1 MRCNAWPAF
10 LLNSVKDTSG
20 KANSF
25 LGCSRANI
33 ELNMNICADLE
44 KESETLAGPP
54 TWRCDAA
61 GQNFSDLRQLGA
73 QNGVAAALTPV
84 GRHRP
89 RFLVVEDM
97 AELADLLVQCL
108 EALEIEVE
116 VAATGEAALLLLSR
130 GSFDVALVDIEL
142 PDTTGFEV
150 MAIARESGW
159 LRNTHVVFCTGSR
172 SEEYRQRAARFSGSS
187 FLWKPFTVQNL
198 VKCIE
203 NVPSAPM
210 VGLVDGT
217 TATRADHM
225 GPERTMSL

>member
-1 MRCNAWPAF
+1 
-10 LLNSVKDTSG
+10 
-20 KANSF
+20 
-25 LGCSRANI
+25 
-33 ELNMNICADLE
+33 
-44 KESETLAGPP
+44 
-54 TWRCDAA
+54 
-61 GQNFSDLRQLGA
+61 
-73 QNGVAAALTPV
+73 
-84 GRHRP
+84 
-89 RFLVVEDM
+89 M

-159 LRNTHVVFCTGSR
+159 LRNTHIVFCTGSR

-187 FLWKPFTVQNL
+187 FLWKPFTLQDL

-203 NVPSAPM
+203 GVPSAPAQSEIRVHKRNTLERT
-210 VGLVDGT
+210 VGLGVGGASCSQSLDGCSKAALLNSAVEGT
-217 TATRADHM
+217 V
-225 GPERTMSL
+225 

>member
-1 MRCNAWPAF
+1 M
-10 LLNSVKDTSG
+10 
-20 KANSF
+20 
-25 LGCSRANI
+25 
-33 ELNMNICADLE
+33 
-44 KESETLAGPP
+44 AGPP

-61 GQNFSDLRQLGA
+61 GQNFIYLRQLEA

-159 LRNTHVVFCTGSR
+159 LRNTHIVFCTGSR

-187 FLWKPFTVQNL
+187 FLWKPFTLQDL

-203 NVPSAPM
+203 GVPSAPAQAEIRVHKRNTLERT
-210 VGLVDGT
+210 VGLGVGGASCSQSLDGCSKAALLNPAVEGT
-217 TATRADHM
+217 V
-225 GPERTMSL
+225 L

>member
-1 MRCNAWPAF
+1 M
-10 LLNSVKDTSG
+10 
-20 KANSF
+20 
-25 LGCSRANI
+25 
-33 ELNMNICADLE
+33 
-44 KESETLAGPP
+44 AGPP
-54 TWRCDAA
+54 AWRCDAA
-61 GQNFSDLRQLGA
+61 GQNFTDLRQLGA
-73 QNGVAAALTPV
+73 QSGAAAAPTPV

-159 LRNTHVVFCTGSR
+159 LRNTHIVFCTGSR
-172 SEEYRQRAARFSGSS
+172 SEEYRQRAAVFSGSS
-187 FLWKPFTVQNL
+187 FLWKPFTL
-198 VKCIE
+198 HDLMKCIE
-203 NVPSAPM
+203 GVASAPG
-210 VGLVDGT
+210 VSLPDGT
-217 TATRADHM
+217 TVDRGAHAGEVEPPDAMLGLPLASNALPGAVKRLCPTQR
-225 GPERTMSL
+225 